1 MDNFS
6 QFSDLCIGC
15 RRCTTICPGK
25 IDIPGLIEELRRR
38 NFAQKGQSLPEK
50 IIFKK
55 VMSNRKLF
63 HTLLR
68 AASLGQKPVQ
78 SGNFIRNL
86 PLFFAKMTQGRSL
99 PAIAS
104 TPLRDCTDELMKQNP
119 KNPK

>member
-1 MDNFS
+1 MAWIIFS

-63 HTLLR
+63 HHFVK
-68 AASLGQKPVQ
+68 SC
-78 SGNFIRNL
+78 
-86 PLFFAKMTQGRSL
+86 FFRTKT
-99 PAIAS
+99 
-104 TPLRDCTDELMKQNP
+104 CTIGKFYS
-119 KNPK
+119 